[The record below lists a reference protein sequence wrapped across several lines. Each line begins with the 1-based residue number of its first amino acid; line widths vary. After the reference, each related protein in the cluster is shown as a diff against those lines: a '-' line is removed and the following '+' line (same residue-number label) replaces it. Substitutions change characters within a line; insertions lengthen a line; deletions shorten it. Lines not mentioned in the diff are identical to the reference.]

1 MSELRKDPVT
11 GRWVII
17 STERGR
23 RPSDFSIPKQ
33 PVKAGFCPFC
43 PGNEDK
49 TPPEIMAFRPQG
61 TPPNT
66 PGWSLRVVP
75 NKFPALRVEG
85 ELNREGVGLY
95 DKVNGIG
102 AHEVIIET
110 PSHEEVL
117 ATLPPKRFEDVL
129 WAFRHRMLDLRKDL
143 RLRYAMIFKNH
154 GEAAGATLEHSHSQL
169 IALPIVPH
177 LVMEEMA
184 GCRDYYNYKERCI
197 FCDIIRQEIQQGER
211 VILENGEFI
220 AIAPFA
226 SFSPFEAWILPKRHI
241 SFYED
246 SQIHEIQ
253 SLGRIFAETLRRLDK
268 ALNGPPYNFT
278 LHTTPFNER
287 NLEYYHWHFEIIP
300 KLTKFAGFEWGSGFF
315 INPTPPEEAAK
326 FLRELAPSGE
336 KR

>member
-23 RPSDFSIPKQ
+23 RPSDFEVPKKQ
-33 PVKAGFCPFC
+33 TKAGFCPFC

-49 TPPEIMAFRPQG
+49 TPPEILAFRQDG
-61 TPPNT
+61 GQRNG
-66 PGWSLRVVP
+66 PGWNLRVVP

-85 ELNREGVGLY
+85 DVNREGVGLY
-95 DKVNGIG
+95 DKMSGIG

-110 PSHEEVL
+110 PRHEE
-117 ATLPPKRFEDVL
+117 TLSSLSPKQFEDVL
-129 WAFRHRMLDLRKDL
+129 WAYRDRMLDLRKDI
-143 RLRYAMIFKNH
+143 RLRYAMLFKNH
-154 GEAAGATLEHSHSQL
+154 GEAAGATLEHTHSQL

-184 GCRDYYNYKERCI
+184 GARDYFRYKERCI
-197 FCDIIRQEIQQGER
+197 FCDIVRQETQQGER
-211 VILENGEFI
+211 VILENAEFI
-220 AIAPFA
+220 VINPFA
-226 SFSPFEAWILPKRHI
+226 SFSPFESWILPKRHK
-241 SFYED
+241 SFFEECQVY
-246 SQIHEIQ
+246 EIQ
-253 SLGRIFAETLRRLDK
+253 SLGLIFQETLKRLGK
-268 ALNGPPYNFT
+268 ALNFPPYNFT

-287 NLEYYHWHFEIIP
+287 SLEYYHWHFEIIP

-326 FLRELAPSGE
+326 FLRELAA
-336 KR
+336 

>member
-23 RPSDFSIPKQ
+23 RPSDFFVEKTKSQ
-33 PVKAGFCPFC
+33 GGFCPLC

-49 TPPEIMAFRPQG
+49 TPPEILAFRQEG
-61 TPPNT
+61 SPPNG
-66 PGWSLRVVP
+66 PGWRLRVVP

-95 DKVNGIG
+95 DKMSGIG

-110 PSHEEVL
+110 PRHGETLSVLPANELEEVL
-117 ATLPPKRFEDVL
+117 
-129 WAFRHRMLDLRKDL
+129 WAYRARMMDLRKDV
-143 RLRYAMIFKNH
+143 RLRYAMIFRNH
-154 GEAAGATLEHSHSQL
+154 GEAAGATLEHPHSQL

-177 LVMEEMA
+177 LVVEEMSGA
-184 GCRDYYNYKERCI
+184 KDYYSYKERCI

-211 VILENGEFI
+211 VILENAEFLVI
-220 AIAPFA
+220 SPFA
-226 SFSPFEAWILPKRHI
+226 SFSPFESWILPKRHN
-241 SFYED
+241 SFFEE
-246 SQIHEIQ
+246 SHVHEIQ
-253 SLGRIFAETLRRLDK
+253 SLGAIFSETLRRLEK
-268 ALNGPPYNFT
+268 ALNFPPYNFT

-287 NLEYYHWHFEIIP
+287 NLEYYHWHFEILP

-326 FLRELAPSGE
+326 FLRELTASGE
-336 KR
+336 K